1 MEHRLKKR
9 KGTFFVTFIKLFIAA
24 LLLPLCL
31 SAQSPERK
39 SSHLSY
45 GIPGDAD
52 TIVERQGYAL
62 GYIERHE
69 QSAWVIYVISKEQVL
84 AKNAERSNYSFR
96 RDPAI
101 PTGSASSSDYTRSGF
116 DRGHLAP
123 AADMAYS
130 EQTMRDS
137 FYMSNISPQRPGF
150 NRGIWKDLESWTR
163 QIVIKEQNTV
173 IVTGPVFPPGKAETI
188 GRSAVTVPTHFYKI
202 IYDLT
207 PPQKM
212 IGFILPNEQSNKP
225 LREFAVSV
233 DKIEK
238 LTGLN
243 FFSEVPLPK
252 QNKLESNYSVKAWYG
267 L

>member
-1 MEHRLKKR
+1 MEQRLKKR
-9 KGTFFVTFIKLFIAA
+9 KSTFLTTFIKLFTAA
-24 LLLPLCL
+24 VLLPLCL
-31 SAQSPERK
+31 SAQDPETR
-39 SSHLSY
+39 HLAY
-45 GIPGDAD
+45 GIPGKAD
-52 TIVERQGYAL
+52 TIVKRTGYAL
-62 GYIERHE
+62 GYIERYE
-69 QSAWVIYVISKEQVL
+69 QAAWVIYVISKEQVL
-84 AKNAERSNYSFR
+84 TKNAERSNYSFR

-212 IGFILPNEQSNKP
+212 IGFILPNEQSDRP

-243 FFSEVPLPK
+243 FFSEVPLLK

>member
-1 MEHRLKKR
+1 M
-9 KGTFFVTFIKLFIAA
+9 
-24 LLLPLCL
+24 
-31 SAQSPERK
+31 ERK
-39 SSHLSY
+39 TSHLSY

-173 IVTGPVFPPGKAETI
+173 IVTGPVFPP
-188 GRSAVTVPTHFYKI
+188 R
-202 IYDLT
+202 
-207 PPQKM
+207 
-212 IGFILPNEQSNKP
+212 
-225 LREFAVSV
+225 
-233 DKIEK
+233 
-238 LTGLN
+238 
-243 FFSEVPLPK
+243 
-252 QNKLESNYSVKAWYG
+252 
-267 L
+267 

>member
-9 KGTFFVTFIKLFIAA
+9 KGTFFIKFIKLFITA
-24 LLLPLCL
+24 LLLPFYL
-31 SAQSPERK
+31 SAQSPET
-39 SSHLSY
+39 SHLAY
-45 GIPGDAD
+45 GIPGKAD
-52 TIVERQGYAL
+52 TIVERPGYAL

-69 QSAWVIYVISKEQVL
+69 QAAWVIYIISNKQIL
-84 AKNAERSNYSFR
+84 AKNAERSNHSFR

-150 NRGIWKDLESWTR
+150 NRGIWKDLEAWVR
-163 QIVIKEQNTV
+163 QTAVKERLV
-173 IVTGPVFPPGKAETI
+173 VVVTGPVFPGRDIQTI
-188 GRSAVTVPTHFYKI
+188 GKNAVTVPSHFYKI
-202 IYDLT
+202 VYDLT

-212 IGFILPNEQSNKP
+212 IAFILPNEKSDKP
-225 LREFAVSV
+225 LRAFAVSV
-233 DKIEK
+233 DAVER
-238 LTGLN
+238 LTGLD
-243 FFSEVPLPK
+243 FFSKVSLPE
-252 QNKLESNYSVKAWYG
+252 QNEMEKSYSITAWYG

>member
-1 MEHRLKKR
+1 M
-9 KGTFFVTFIKLFIAA
+9 
-24 LLLPLCL
+24 
-31 SAQSPERK
+31 
-39 SSHLSY
+39 
-45 GIPGDAD
+45 
-52 TIVERQGYAL
+52 
-62 GYIERHE
+62 
-69 QSAWVIYVISKEQVL
+69 

-101 PTGSASSSDYTRSGF
+101 PTGSAVTSDYTRSGF

-130 EQTMRDS
+130 EETMRDS
-137 FYMSNISPQRPGF
+137 FYMTNISPQRPEF
-150 NRGIWKDLESWTR
+150 NRGIWKDLESWAR
-163 QIVIKEQNTV
+163 QTAIKEGMVV
-173 IVTGPVFPPGKAETI
+173 IITGPVFPTQDAETI
-188 GRSAVTVPTHFYKI
+188 GKNKVTVPTHFYKI

-212 IGFILPNEQSNKP
+212 IGFLLPNKKSNKP

-252 QNKLESNYSVKAWYG
+252 QNKLESNCSVKAWYG